1 MGVTLAAPFGR
12 SPNDDV
18 QKFERELGALVPLS
32 GAVNTAIVT
41 DIGPVRVRPEGPIAG
56 GASMIIRGV
65 WTLVASLLV
74 AASAVAQTPTRVIP
88 VRVITFPGG
97 ANLPLWVAEDK
108 GFFAREGL
116 AVKVSPTPNSVVLVQ
131 SLMKGE
137 QDIALSAFDNIVA
150 YQEGQGE
157 VALEPAPDFFA
168 FMALSHGT
176 VRLVASADA
185 ATIADLKGKTLA
197 VDAIAT
203 GYSLVLMKL
212 LAQAGLKEGD
222 YKLESIGGTAA
233 RARALMDGKTPATI
247 LTTPLELAPEARG
260 FKRLANVIDVIG
272 PYQTIVGM
280 ARRSWARRQSR
291 GHRRIHAR
299 DRDALDWLLD
309 PANRPEAAAIYRKYL
324 PDVPEG
330 AAAAAV
336 AAMTGEREG
345 FQRGGA
351 FDRPG
356 LATVLAIRSEFGKPQ
371 KALTDPA
378 RYVDDIYLRAATA
391 R

>member
-1 MGVTLAAPFGR
+1 MSIR
-12 SPNDDV
+12 SV
-18 QKFERELGALVPLS
+18 CLFVLGCVL
-32 GAVNTAIVT
+32 
-41 DIGPVRVRPEGPIAG
+41 
-56 GASMIIRGV
+56 
-65 WTLVASLLV
+65 
-74 AASAVAQTPTRVIP
+74 AASASAQAPARVTP

-108 GFFAREGL
+108 GLYAREGL
-116 AVKVSPTPNSVVLVQ
+116 AVKVSPTPNSIVLVQ

-157 VALEPAPDFFA
+157 VPLDPAPDFFA

-176 VRLVASADA
+176 VRLVAAADV

-197 VDAIAT
+197 VDALAT
-203 GYSLVLMKL
+203 GYSLALMKL
-212 LAQAGLKEGD
+212 LGQAGLREGD
-222 YKLESIGGTAA
+222 YKLESIGGTAV

-260 FKRLANVIDVIG
+260 FRRLASIVDAVG

-280 ARRSWARRQSR
+280 TRRSWAASN
-291 GHRRIHAR
+291 R
-299 DRDALDWLLD
+299 DAVVGFTRATVAALDWVLD
-309 PANRPEAAAIYRKYL
+309 PANRAEAAAIYRKYL
-324 PDVPEG
+324 PDVPE
-330 AAAAAV
+330 AAAAGAV

-351 FDRPG
+351 FDRVG

-371 KALTDPA
+371 KSLTDPS
-378 RYVDDIYLRAATA
+378 RYVDESYLRAAAA

>member
-1 MGVTLAAPFGR
+1 
-12 SPNDDV
+12 
-18 QKFERELGALVPLS
+18 
-32 GAVNTAIVT
+32 
-41 DIGPVRVRPEGPIAG
+41 
-56 GASMIIRGV
+56 
-65 WTLVASLLV
+65 
-74 AASAVAQTPTRVIP
+74 
-88 VRVITFPGG
+88 
-97 ANLPLWVAEDK
+97 
-108 GFFAREGL
+108 
-116 AVKVSPTPNSVVLVQ
+116 
-131 SLMKGE
+131 
-137 QDIALSAFDNIVA
+137 
-150 YQEGQGE
+150 
-157 VALEPAPDFFA
+157 
-168 FMALSHGT
+168 
-176 VRLVASADA
+176 
-185 ATIADLKGKTLA
+185 

-233 RARALMDGKTPATI
+233 RARALIDGKTPATI

-260 FKRLANVIDVIG
+260 FRRLANVIDVIG

-280 ARRSWARRQSR
+280 ARRSWAAGNRAAIVGFTR
-291 GHRRIHAR
+291 ATV
-299 DRDALDWLLD
+299 DALDWLLD
-309 PANRPEAAAIYRKYL
+309 PANRPEAATIYRKYL
-324 PDVPEG
+324 PDVPES

-378 RYVDDIYLRAATA
+378 RYVDDIYLRAATI

>member
-1 MGVTLAAPFGR
+1 MLKRSLWVIILGCMFAAH
-12 SPNDDV
+12 
-18 QKFERELGALVPLS
+18 AH
-32 GAVNTAIVT
+32 
-41 DIGPVRVRPEGPIAG
+41 
-56 GASMIIRGV
+56 
-65 WTLVASLLV
+65 
-74 AASAVAQTPTRVIP
+74 AQMQTRVMP

-97 ANLPLWVAEDK
+97 ANLPLWIAEDK

-176 VRLVASADA
+176 VRLVANADN
-185 ATIADLKGKTLA
+185 ATIADLKGKTLG

-212 LAQAGLKEGD
+212 LSQAGLKEGD
-222 YKLESIGGTAA
+222 YRLESIGGTAA

-247 LTTPLELAPEARG
+247 ITTPLELAPETRG
-260 FKRLANVIDVIG
+260 FRRLANVIDVIG

-280 ARRSWARRQSR
+280 ARRSWAT
-291 GHRRIHAR
+291 ANR
-299 DRDALDWLLD
+299 DALVGFTRATVTALDWLLD
-309 PANRPEAAAIYRKYL
+309 PANRAEAAAIYRKNMS
-324 PDVPEG
+324 DVPEA

-351 FDRPG
+351 FDRQG
-356 LATVLAIRSEFGKPQ
+356 LVTVLAIRSEFGKPQ
-371 KALTDPA
+371 KSLTDPA
-378 RYVDDIYLRAATA
+378 RYVDDGYLRAATA
-391 R
+391 PR

>member
-1 MGVTLAAPFGR
+1 MLTRTGF
-12 SPNDDV
+12 
-18 QKFERELGALVPLS
+18 
-32 GAVNTAIVT
+32 AIV
-41 DIGPVRVRPEGPIAG
+41 AG
-56 GASMIIRGV
+56 CV
-65 WTLVASLLV
+65 F
-74 AASAVAQTPTRVIP
+74 AAHALAQAPATP

-131 SLMKGE
+131 SLMQGD

-157 VALEPAPDFFA
+157 VALAAPPDFFA

-176 VRLVASADA
+176 VRLGAAADI
-185 ATIADLKGKTLA
+185 ATIADLKGRTLG
-197 VDAIAT
+197 VDAVAT

-212 LAQAGLKEGD
+212 LAQGGLKEGD

-233 RARALMDGKTPATI
+233 RSRALMDGKTPATI

-260 FKRLANVIDVIG
+260 FRRLANVIDVIG

-280 ARRSWARRQSR
+280 ARRSWAAS
-291 GHRRIHAR
+291 HREALVGFTRATVT
-299 DRDALDWLLD
+299 ALDWVLD
-309 PANRPEAAAIYRKYL
+309 PANKAEAAAIYRKYL
-324 PDVPEG
+324 PDVPEA

-336 AAMTGEREG
+336 AAMTGAREG

-351 FDRPG
+351 FDVQG
-356 LATVLAIRSEFGKPQ
+356 VATVLAIRSEFGKPQ
-371 KALTDPA
+371 KSLTDPA
-378 RYVDDIYLRAATA
+378 RYVDDTYLRAAA
-391 R
+391 APR

>member
-1 MGVTLAAPFGR
+1 M
-12 SPNDDV
+12 
-18 QKFERELGALVPLS
+18 
-32 GAVNTAIVT
+32 
-41 DIGPVRVRPEGPIAG
+41 
-56 GASMIIRGV
+56 
-65 WTLVASLLV
+65 
-74 AASAVAQTPTRVIP
+74 
-88 VRVITFPGG
+88 
-97 ANLPLWVAEDK
+97 
-108 GFFAREGL
+108 
-116 AVKVSPTPNSVVLVQ
+116 
-131 SLMKGE
+131 
-137 QDIALSAFDNIVA
+137 SAFDNIVA

-176 VRLVASADA
+176 VRLVASSDA

-212 LAQAGLKEGD
+212 LAQAGLDGRRLQARIDRRHGGACPRVDGRQDAGD
-222 YKLESIGGTAA
+222 DPHDAA
-233 RARALMDGKTPATI
+233 RAGA
-247 LTTPLELAPEARG
+247 EARG

-280 ARRSWARRQSR
+280 ARAPGPPTIARRIVGFTR
-291 GHRRIHAR
+291 ATAA
-299 DRDALDWLLD
+299 ALDWLLD

-351 FDRPG
+351 FDRQG

-378 RYVDDIYLRAATA
+378 RYVDDSYLRAAA
-391 R
+391 GSR